1 MAEKRKRVVL
11 RFNQKLEIIKR
22 LKKDE
27 TATNI
32 AQIYG
37 VGRTTVNDIKRDAEK
52 IEQHVSQMQSNDGD
66 VRSRKT
72 MKSAKYEQLDN
83 NTTENVGNV
92 STEQFGETY
101 VADLQ
106 SSPHKKKMV
115 EAKNNTPIDVAL
127 HLDVCTEVPQSAEQ
141 WAQKKEKHTWL
152 FCQNGLLGGKTC
164 FEVSCLKTF
173 KSRDFEISKEWSS
186 CQISG
191 GTMNKVTR
199 LAILCNKI
207 RKHSSSKA
215 HKTAF
220 SFITQKE
227 ENVLSK
233 QLEKS
238 AFIKNKSTTSVFRT
252 AYYIAKCNR
261 PFNDHFN
268 LLKLQQLNGIKIGI
282 TLHSRFS
289 CTNIIDHILLKMKQ
303 KIVSNIVETEAKLSV
318 LINESTTISAVCGM
332 VVYIKAYISYDDPV
346 FIFLDLVELVSQTAD
361 NIVNQLVDCLKE
373 SGFNENYLI
382 QNWILFVSD
391 GASVLLGKKNGVAKC
406 LKDRYPLIFSL
417 HCMNHRLELAV
428 SDAVKDVNA
437 TNHFKSF
444 MDSLY
449 VLYNASPKN
458 QNELKNICNNL
469 DTMFLKVGR
478 VLDVRWVASSSR
490 AVKVVWK
497 MYEGLCNHFSNA
509 SSDSNRDS
517 KTRAEYSGLRKR
529 LASPEFLLDLGL
541 MCDCLNELSVLSNLL
556 QKRSLTLIQAYQHI
570 NRSIR
575 VLTSFKD
582 LKGEYL
588 TKATNATND
597 MTFKNIRL
605 EKNSKLININHN
617 QFLTSPVDNLK
628 ARLLDN
634 EQDISILQDMQI
646 IDVSEWPKDI
656 NYNHIR
662 YGKDEIKRLCKRLQ
676 VNKND
681 AINGFIQIDDQF
693 YLKMLCLNFI
703 TWYKPFLVQQH
714 SANGDSV

>member
-1 MAEKRKRVVL
+1 
-11 RFNQKLEIIKR
+11 
-22 LKKDE
+22 
-27 TATNI
+27 
-32 AQIYG
+32 
-37 VGRTTVNDIKRDAEK
+37 
-52 IEQHVSQMQSNDGD
+52 
-66 VRSRKT
+66 
-72 MKSAKYEQLDN
+72 
-83 NTTENVGNV
+83 
-92 STEQFGETY
+92 
-101 VADLQ
+101 
-106 SSPHKKKMV
+106 
-115 EAKNNTPIDVAL
+115 
-127 HLDVCTEVPQSAEQ
+127 
-141 WAQKKEKHTWL
+141 
-152 FCQNGLLGGKTC
+152 
-164 FEVSCLKTF
+164 
-173 KSRDFEISKEWSS
+173 
-186 CQISG
+186 
-191 GTMNKVTR
+191 MNKVTR
-199 LAILCNKI
+199 LTILRNKI

-220 SFITQKE
+220 SFITRKE

-238 AFIKNKSTTSVFRT
+238 AFIKNESTTLVFRT

-268 LLKLQQLNGIKIGI
+268 LLKLQKLNGIKIGT

-289 CTNIIDHILLKMKQ
+289 CTNIVDHISLKMKQ

-318 LINESTTISAVCGM
+318 LIDESTTISAVCGM
-332 VVYIKAYISYDDPV
+332 VVYIKASISHDDPV

-361 NIVNQLVDCLKE
+361 NIVNQLIDCLKE
-373 SGFNENYLI
+373 SGFNENYLL
-382 QNWILFVSD
+382 QNWVSFVSD
-391 GASVLLGKKNGVAKC
+391 GASVLLGKKNGVAKR

-417 HCMNHRLELAV
+417 HCMNHRLELAI

-449 VLYNASPKN
+449 VLYSASPKN
-458 QNELKNICNNL
+458 QNELKNICNDL

-490 AVKVVWK
+490 AAKVVWK

-509 SSDSNRDS
+509 SSDPNKDS
-517 KTRAEYSGLRKR
+517 KTRAKYSGLRKR

-541 MCDCLNELSVLSNLL
+541 MCDCLNELSVLSNIL
-556 QKRSLTLIQAYQHI
+556 QKRSLTLIQAHQHI

-588 TKATNATND
+588 TKATNATNNIN
-597 MTFKNIRL
+597 FKNITL
-605 EKNSKLININHN
+605 EKNSKLIYINQN
-617 QFLTSPVDNLK
+617 QFLTSLVDNLK

-656 NYNHIR
+656 NYNNIR
-662 YGKDEIKRLCKRLQ
+662 YGEDEIKRLCKRFQ

-681 AINGFIQIDDQF
+681 AINGFRQIIDDQTVSFKKVMPEF
-693 YLKMLCLNFI
+693 YN
-703 TWYKPFLVQQH
+703 LVQTFPCSTAECERGFSLMNNICTKLRSTLTIKH
-714 SANGDSV
+714 LASLMFINVNGPPLDEWEPKSYVSSWLVNHKTAEDTRTKKNVNKEPETREEKKSIWKIL